1 MKATRF
7 LVVLGIS
14 AMSTICFAANDRKSS
29 GSSESETRSQQAA
42 IVLPLDASKDV
53 CYTMRMYKVKAT
65 EHLKENES
73 ARRGYTTCQ
82 LARDYQIRSADIRV
96 EGAVRPTLPRSKL
109 ILASCSSPKLFRC
122 SQRSKFWGRSGAGRR
137 SCCVHPTKN
146 HSGSRQSQ

>member
-14 AMSTICFAANDRKSS
+14 AMSTICFAASDRKSS

-122 SQRSKFWGRSGAGRR
+122 S
-137 SCCVHPTKN
+137 
-146 HSGSRQSQ
+146 

>member
-1 MKATRF
+1 
-7 LVVLGIS
+7 
-14 AMSTICFAANDRKSS
+14 MSKCRLSTNDKKSS
-29 GSSESETRSQQAA
+29 GSSESETQNQQAA
-42 IVLPLDASKDV
+42 IVLAHDASGEI